1 MVTKDLLKPE
11 LSVMCYYRI
20 ENLALCCTALSSLPT
35 VLQSLVQAA
44 VRDVVALHNFSHVL
58 LHRRKMGQKIQVGVD
73 SVVCR
78 WGIKVERVD
87 M

>member
-1 MVTKDLLKPE
+1 MTKDLVKPE
-11 LSVMCYYRI
+11 LSAMCYYQI
-20 ENLALCCTALSSLPT
+20 ENVALCCTALFSLPT
-35 VLQSLVQAA
+35 VLHSLVQAA
-44 VRDVVALHNFSHVL
+44 VRDVAAQHTLSHVL

-73 SVVCR
+73 SVACR